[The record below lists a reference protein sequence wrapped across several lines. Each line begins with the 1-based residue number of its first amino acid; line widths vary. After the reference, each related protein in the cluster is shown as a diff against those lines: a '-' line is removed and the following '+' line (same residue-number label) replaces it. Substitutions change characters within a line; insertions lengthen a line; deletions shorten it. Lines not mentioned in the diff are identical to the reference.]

1 MFTSRYCLQIILCLN
16 KDASRSRTIY
26 SILSRPTFSFLIQ
39 TMRSTVDSDRPGGIG
54 GS

>member
-16 KDASRSRTIY
+16 KDASRSRTI